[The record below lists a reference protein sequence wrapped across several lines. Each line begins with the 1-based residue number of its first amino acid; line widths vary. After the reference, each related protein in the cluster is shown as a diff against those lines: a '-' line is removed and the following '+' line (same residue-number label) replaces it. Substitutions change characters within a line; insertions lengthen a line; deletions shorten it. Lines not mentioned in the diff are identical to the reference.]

1 MIGPNL
7 LVGLVLCHQNYV
19 TIIVKN
25 LTISVTIKYAAV
37 VGSKF
42 AEHQREGERMARFTE
57 EQSRFAEAMKL
68 LISLYHKL
76 KSLDP
81 SSFKPQVGPI
91 PWFSE
96 PLISELAEIFYQTIP
111 NFSPCLYSVK
121 YSSYRYRSKDE
132 SIFVTTG
139 AFQDFIAAM
148 DALKEDISRKVTIC
162 FKVSEM
168 ITESHEK
175 VDGLK
180 KSRRPHKLQ
189 SKAVGR
195 CKVTILPDIENN
207 SLAPAPEK
215 IRNFLDTY
223 HQDLNKTP
231 SSFDSF
237 VLGLHDSRLFDV
249 ATANYDLY
257 SDNEGRW
264 QIFSPGY
271 SKSRISISDAIIY
284 ILAKYQ
290 WLFESFE
297 RVKICKQCEKLFL
310 EKRLGIREF
319 CGGTCRKRYNDSLQ
333 APEKRLCRE
342 RQNQWIAYKYYN
354 FPGLPPVFR
363 LQKNDCAKCDGTAE
377 SGKCPVLTKKNRKAL
392 QFLARSK
399 K

>member
-42 AEHQREGERMARFTE
+42 AEHQREGARMARFTE

-81 SSFKPQVGPI
+81 SSSKPQVGPI

-139 AFQDFIAAM
+139 GFQNFIAAM

-162 FKVSEM
+162 FKVNEM

-175 VDGLK
+175 LDGSK
-180 KSRRPHKLQ
+180 EGGRPHKLQ
-189 SKAVGR
+189 SKPVGK
-195 CKVTILPDIENN
+195 CKVTILPDIENS
-207 SLAPAPEK
+207 SLAQAPEK
-215 IRNFLDTY
+215 IRDFLDTY
-223 HQDLNKTP
+223 HQDLNKMP

-237 VLGLHDSRLFDV
+237 VLGLHDSSLFDV
-249 ATANYDLY
+249 ATTNYNLY
-257 SDNEGRW
+257 SDNEDRRH
-264 QIFSPGY
+264 IFSPGY

-284 ILAKYQ
+284 ILVKYQ
-290 WLFESFE
+290 WLFGSFE

-342 RQNQWIAYKYYN
+342 RQNQWITYKHN
-354 FPGLPPVFR
+354 NLTGFPPVFR
-363 LQKNDCAKCDGTAE
+363 LQKNDCAKCNGTAE
-377 SGKCPVLTKKNRKAL
+377 SGKCPMLIKKNKKAM
-392 QFLARSK
+392 QFLERFK